1 MQFLLDLI
9 SRLYLRANRPFLRA
23 LAETF
28 TDTRD
33 GRDIVAKVESFLAIA
48 PLPFFRQVILLLRL
62 FPITLP
68 PRDAARSDLGNVMLR
83 MWFIITSQAARIR
96 FLACT
101 REERR
106 RWIER
111 IHDELKGMA
120 DEDDLFLSV
129 ITFSSMKSLLSSAYM
144 DLETTWKT
152 LGYEPYPA
160 WPPPEHG
167 ARLRTDSAKPP
178 TPHPVQ
184 DHEPPT
190 GRPDGNPPKE
200 TANSRYLAA
209 EAIEAGSENW
219 KRRLAERT
227 ENRRTYCVIG
237 SGAGGAIAAYYLQKH
252 DPDSRVILM
261 ESARVTANNTFP
273 DSLLTAS
280 ACHFMNAGATI
291 TADRTFTFRQGR
303 TVGGSTTV
311 NNAISLKP
319 EGFWWTNNLIDRWES
334 TGVALDWQRLHD
346 SYDDVRDLLH
356 IEPLNPD
363 LLTGS
368 AHTAR
373 TGFERLGYGDATK
386 IVDVNLG
393 ACIGCGRCNLG
404 CQYDAKRSM
413 NTAVIPQF
421 IANNGILLTNAH
433 AHTLVF
439 SGSNENRRVTG
450 VELAPETD
458 GEKIIIEAD
467 RFILAPG
474 AYASSKL
481 LWDSGFTGATS
492 VRTVG
497 KKFTCNFGSPVIGRF
512 AQQQLGW
519 AGQQV
524 GYIVYIPQER
534 LVLENAFAPPG
545 LLGSLAPQWGTAF
558 RDIAHAYHHLAVIT
572 PTLSSY
578 AYGEIRKGNLF
589 NSGYLIDWR
598 MNTEDW
604 RRLAFAMKLAARSF
618 FAMDAIEVHT
628 TRFDARRL
636 TSPDEIDDYFDGIG
650 PSDYFKVESSHPTGG
665 NVIHPNPQLGV
676 VDEHMKVHGV
686 DNLWIADA
694 SVIPASITLNL
705 QFTVMALARYT
716 AAGIL
721 RT

>member
-1 MQFLLDLI
+1 MLLDLI

-33 GRDIVAKVESFLAIA
+33 GRKIVKKVEEFLAIA

-68 PRDAARSDLGNVMLR
+68 PRDAARSDLANVLLR
-83 MWFIITSQAARIR
+83 MWFIITSQVGRIG

-106 RWIER
+106 RWIAE
-111 IHDELKGMA
+111 IHEELKTMA

-129 ITFSSMKSLLSSAYM
+129 LTFSGIKSLLSSSYM
-144 DLETTWKT
+144 DLEDTWKA

-160 WPPPEHG
+160 WPPRQHE
-167 ARLRTDSAKPP
+167 AALRTSSEKPP

-184 DHEPPT
+184 DQEPPT
-190 GRPDGNPPKE
+190 GRPNGNPPPE

-209 EAIEAGSENW
+209 NAIEVGSENW
-219 KRRLAERT
+219 QQRLAERIGG
-227 ENRRTYCVIG
+227 RRTYCVIG
-237 SGAGGAIAAYYLQKH
+237 SGAGGAIAAYYLQKL

-261 ESARVTANNTFP
+261 ESARVTSNRDFS

-280 ACHFMNAGATI
+280 ALHFMNAGATV

-319 EGFWWTNNLIDRWES
+319 EGFWWTNNIIRRWEC
-334 TGVALDWQRLHD
+334 TGVIMDWQRLNN
-346 SYDDVRDLLH
+346 SYDDVRDLLG
-356 IEPLNPD
+356 IDTLNPD
-363 LLTGS
+363 LLTG
-368 AHTAR
+368 AAR
-373 TGFERLGYGDATK
+373 TGKAGFERLGYGDATEL
-386 IVDVNLG
+386 VDVNLG
-393 ACIGCGRCNLG
+393 PCIGCGRCNLG

-421 IANNGILLTNAH
+421 IADNGILLTNAH
-433 AHTLVF
+433 AHRLHF
-439 SGSNENRRVTG
+439 SGSDGDRHLTA
-450 VELAPETD
+450 VELTTETEN
-458 GEKIIIEAD
+458 EKILIEAS

-481 LWDSGFTGATS
+481 LWDSGFTGAAS

-497 KKFTCNFGSPVIGRF
+497 KRFTCNFGSPVIGRF
-512 AQQQLGW
+512 PEKQFGW

-524 GYIVYIPQER
+524 GYIFYLPHER
-534 LVLENAFAPPG
+534 LVLETAFAPPG

-578 AYGEIRKGNLF
+578 AYGEIRRGNLF

-618 FAMDAIEVHT
+618 FAMNATEVYT

-636 TSPDEIDDYFDGIG
+636 VSPEEIDNYFDGIS

-676 VDEHMKVHGV
+676 VDERMKVHGV

-705 QFTVMALARYT
+705 QFTVMALARYAVT
-716 AAGIL
+716 EIL